1 MAGTSRCSA
10 CCDEVAD
17 GDGLGRS
24 RATLNGMRVPWGR
37 IKPGWYVL
45 AALLVYAVVATAQW
59 RVASVAL
66 REARLEASSVVTEDV
81 AAPVAPP
88 SRGPAAPAGS
98 VAPAA
103 PAASS
108 SGLWFPIPGARV
120 PDEDAHLPNA
130 VRAYRS
136 GVAQGFSFWAE
147 SSGVP
152 IVYGTPVIAAGD
164 GVVLRADQPYAELGR
179 TEWDDLIVRV
189 AQGAE
194 ERDLDLL
201 RGRQVWIRLDDGRVV
216 RYGHLAS
223 VHSGLAVGTRVAR
236 GRVIGTVGNSGT
248 PDAVSGRTTNAR
260 LHFEVWDGDAF
271 VGQALPPDE
280 VRLAAAALFVGP

>member
-1 MAGTSRCSA
+1 
-10 CCDEVAD
+10 
-17 GDGLGRS
+17 
-24 RATLNGMRVPWGR
+24 MRVPWGR
-37 IKPGWYVL
+37 IKPGWYVF

-59 RVASVAL
+59 RVAATAL
-66 REARLEASSVVTEDV
+66 REARLEATAVVAEAV
-81 AAPVAPP
+81 AAPVEPP
-88 SRGPAAPAGS
+88 PRE
-98 VAPAA
+98 AA
-103 PAASS
+103 PAASA

-120 PDEDAHLPNA
+120 PDDDAHLPNA
-130 VRAYRS
+130 ERAYRS
-136 GVAQGFSFWAE
+136 GIAQGFSFWPE

-223 VHSGLAVGTRVAR
+223 VRSGLAVGTRVAR